1 MEIVLVL
8 LGFIVLGTAALL
20 LVDVVSGLAAKGLV
34 GSFARLREARRRG
47 PEPVSPIAR

>member
-20 LVDVVSGLAAKGLV
+20 LVDVLSGIATKGLV
-34 GSFARLREARRRG
+34 GSFARLREARRRE
-47 PEPVSPIAR
+47 PNPVSPLAR